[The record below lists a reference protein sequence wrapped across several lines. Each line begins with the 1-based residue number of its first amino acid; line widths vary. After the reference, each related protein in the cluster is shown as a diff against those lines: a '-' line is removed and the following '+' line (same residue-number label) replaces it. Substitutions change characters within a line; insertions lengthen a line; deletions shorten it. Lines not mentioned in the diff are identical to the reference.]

1 MTALLT
7 PYPLWAFRVNVT
19 CWGCPAGNACKPLIH
34 MPDLMCEVTINWNK
48 EWKKTHSFHTY
59 FTIILYTYFVL
70 LIIINEGEYTD
81 TYIHTYITPR
91 ESYSWPGPGIHVDV
105 TRNILST

>member
-7 PYPLWAFRVNVT
+7 PHPLRACRVNVT

-34 MPDLMCEVTINWNK
+34 IPDLVCEATINWNK
-48 EWKKTHSFHTY
+48 EWEKHSYHTY
-59 FTIILYTYFVL
+59 FTVILYTYIVL

-81 TYIHTYITPR
+81 TYIQTYITPR
-91 ESYSWPGPGIHVDV
+91 E
-105 TRNILST
+105 